1 MCACILASCGAES
14 KISNI
19 RFNPQSR
26 RAIVVHYDIHEL
38 DRYKYDTPCND
49 ILNFYIKL
57 HTGDPGAN
65 GTANAATET
74 TRKEVTFASAS
85 AGAIASDAAVTW
97 TNIAGSEDA
106 TFFTAWD
113 NLSAGNFLFSG
124 SITGNAY
131 IAGDTY
137 TIPSGSLTASLTV
150 AS

>member
-1 MCACILASCGAES
+1 MATGLSAYLAN
-14 KISNI
+14 K
-19 RFNPQSR
+19 F
-26 RAIVVHYDIHEL
+26 L
-38 DRYKYDTPCND
+38 DAVGNGTAYSAANV
-49 ILNFYIKL
+49 YIKL

-106 TFFTAWD
+106 TYFTAWD
-113 NLSAGNFLFSG
+113 NSSAGNFLFSG

>member
-1 MCACILASCGAES
+1 MATGLSAYLAN
-14 KISNI
+14 K
-19 RFNPQSR
+19 F
-26 RAIVVHYDIHEL
+26 L
-38 DRYKYDTPCND
+38 DAVGNGTAYSAANV
-49 ILNFYIKL
+49 YIKL

-137 TIPSGSLTASLTV
+137 TIPSGSLTASMTV